1 MMSPIARK
9 LLRWYAAQKRS
20 LPWRADPQPY
30 AVWVAEIMA
39 QQTRLGYMLPYYKRW
54 MRRFPSIRSLARSEE
69 QEVLALWEGLGYYS
83 RARNLRRAA
92 QAIMKEYGGRL
103 PSTVEELRRLPGIGA
118 YTAGAI
124 ASVAFGVDAPAL
136 DGNAVRV
143 LARLFDVSETA
154 SSASAQ
160 KMFWGLAVQHLPSG
174 RAADYNQALMD
185 LGAQVCTPRQPRCAV
200 CPIRTDCR
208 AAALGIQEQRPVR
221 IAGLA
226 TPQRHYA
233 AAVVQQRGAVLLLQ
247 RPAAGLLAG
256 MWEFPNSLL
265 RSQRGARAVLQKE
278 MKKGLGLAVPF
289 EKRLG
294 EFDHAYSHFSV
305 RLQVF
310 HHPLVGVRP
319 KLNTVRKYRWL
330 PIRQLGSLPMG
341 RLDRRIADVLQAGI
355 E

>member
-1 MMSPIARK
+1 
-9 LLRWYAAQKRS
+9 
-20 LPWRADPQPY
+20 
-30 AVWVAEIMA
+30 
-39 QQTRLGYMLPYYKRW
+39 
-54 MRRFPSIRSLARSEE
+54 
-69 QEVLALWEGLGYYS
+69 
-83 RARNLRRAA
+83 
-92 QAIMKEYGGRL
+92 
-103 PSTVEELRRLPGIGA
+103 
-118 YTAGAI
+118 
-124 ASVAFGVDAPAL
+124 
-136 DGNAVRV
+136 
-143 LARLFDVSETA
+143 
-154 SSASAQ
+154 
-160 KMFWGLAVQHLPSG
+160 
-174 RAADYNQALMD
+174 
-185 LGAQVCTPRQPRCAV
+185 
-200 CPIRTDCR
+200 
-208 AAALGIQEQRPVR
+208 
-221 IAGLA
+221 
-226 TPQRHYA
+226 
-233 AAVVQQRGAVLLLQ
+233 VQQRGAVLLLQ

>member
-1 MMSPIARK
+1 
-9 LLRWYAAQKRS
+9 
-20 LPWRADPQPY
+20 
-30 AVWVAEIMA
+30 
-39 QQTRLGYMLPYYKRW
+39 
-54 MRRFPSIRSLARSEE
+54 
-69 QEVLALWEGLGYYS
+69 
-83 RARNLRRAA
+83 
-92 QAIMKEYGGRL
+92 
-103 PSTVEELRRLPGIGA
+103 LPGIGA

-124 ASVAFGVDAPAL
+124 ASVAFGVDVPAV
-136 DGNAVRV
+136 DGNTARV
-143 LARLFDVSETA
+143 LARVFDVYEPA

-160 KMFWGLAVQHLPSG
+160 KQLWRLANQHLPPG

-185 LGAQVCTPRQPRCAV
+185 LGAQVCMPRKPKCAV
-200 CPIRTDCR
+200 CPLRTDCR
-208 AAALGIQEQRPVR
+208 AAALGIQEQRPVK
-221 IAGLA
+221 IVGLA

-233 AAVVQQRGAVLLLQ
+233 AAVVQQRGAVLLMQ

-265 RSQRGARAVLQKE
+265 RTQRGAKAALQKE
-278 MKKGLGLAVPF
+278 MKNRLGLAVSL

-310 HHPLVGVRP
+310 HHPLIGVRP
-319 KLNTVRKYRWL
+319 QLDTPRKHRWL
-330 PIRQLGSLPMG
+330 PIRHLGSLPMG

>member
-1 MMSPIARK
+1 MSPIARK
-9 LLRWYAAQKRS
+9 LLHWYSAQKRS

-39 QQTRLGYMLPYYKRW
+39 QQTRLGSMLPFYKRW

-69 QEVLALWEGLGYYS
+69 QDVLALWEGLGYYT

-92 QAIMKEYGGRL
+92 QLIMKEYGGRL
-103 PSTVEELRRLPGIGA
+103 PSTVEGLRRLPGIGA

-124 ASVAFGVDAPAL
+124 ASVAFGVDAPAV

-143 LARLFDVSETA
+143 LSRVFDVSETA
-154 SSASAQ
+154 ESASAQ
-160 KMFWGLAVQHLPSG
+160 KLFWRLAAQHLPPG

-185 LGAQVCTPRQPRCAV
+185 LGAQVCTPRQPKCAV
-200 CPIRTDCR
+200 CPIRADCR
-208 AAALGIQEQRPVR
+208 AAALGIQEQRPVKL
-221 IAGLA
+221 AGLI

-233 AAVVQQRGAVLLLQ
+233 AAVVQRHGAVLVLQ

-256 MWEFPNSLL
+256 MWEFPNSLM
-265 RSQRGARAVLQKE
+265 RSQRGARAALQKE
-278 MKKGLGLAVPF
+278 MKKELGLALPF
-289 EKRLG
+289 EKQLG
-294 EFDHAYSHFSV
+294 EFHHAYSHFSV

-310 HHPLVGVRP
+310 HHPLIGVRP
-319 KLNTVRKYRWL
+319 KVITPRKHRWL

-341 RLDRRIADVLQAGI
+341 RLDRQIADVLQAGI